1 MVPLWRKLPKQCRHF
16 WTNATLFILFSRT
29 YATLSRTY
37 ATLLNLSFSRGVETS
52 PQTSQKKTWWL
63 PMPILLFVVRG
74 IEPPPICRYFT
85 DPFLISCPT
94 FLLIFTVAAIFDSSG
109 GRQGCQPFFHLIP
122 SLADSRPIVL
132 SFINNSPAVLYN
144 MFSIT
149 IGSAKI
155 NIII

>member
-1 MVPLWRKLPKQCRHF
+1 MPPFLDKCYTFHFIFADLCYTFADLCYTFESVLFTWSGNVSSNITKKNMVASDANTPIRR
-16 WTNATLFILFSRT
+16 SRN
-29 YATLSRTY
+29 RT
-37 ATLLNLSFSRGVETS
+37 
-52 PQTSQKKTWWL
+52 
-63 PMPILLFVVRG
+63 
-74 IEPPPICRYFT
+74 PPICRYFT